1 MRIDKYLKVA
11 RILKRRE
18 VGKQLALNE
27 RLFINGKAAK
37 PSSEVNAGDE
47 IRIVFGHRQILLKV
61 LEIRDS
67 ASKEQAFSMYEVL
80 EEIKEELKPA
90 SEASDDSIENK
101 NVV

>member
-61 LEIRDS
+61 LEVRDS

-90 SEASDDSIENK
+90 SETSDDSIENK

>member
-61 LEIRDS
+61 LEVRDS

-80 EEIKEELKPA
+80 EEIKEELRPA
-90 SEASDDSIENK
+90 SEESDDSIENK